1 MMFRITIASVFALAS
16 AVVASAGQ
24 IQVGGGTGLTSSYV
38 GAGDCGG
45 NCTDQYNYDE
55 VLFQGLD
62 GTTPSPGTNYVQS
75 GTTMNSTITDTSA
88 NAQAN
93 GNGAAGVTFAMIND
107 GVDSLNCFAVVV
119 GGGVCG
125 ASNNYWALAGNGNV
139 QELTIP
145 VGVYG
150 VSQVW
155 SMINSEDAGYATG
168 DRSITMFLNFG
179 TAGGTIED
187 TVRVNLTNTGD
198 TSTGTGQIENAV
210 LCSSYAPCDGVT
222 TPASGPLQTTNPTA
236 LTNGAYTVQAYADY
250 LYSIKY
256 NGTGNLLVLNDQGLN
271 LGTLNFAGVGTNLNT
286 YLVNVQ
292 IEEVGNTSYPGEYS
306 AVSALTVVT
315 AAPEP
320 STVFMFLTGLGAIG
334 FAGYRRRKA

>member
-1 MMFRITIASVFALAS
+1 MFRITIVSVFALAA
-16 AVVASAGQ
+16 AVAASAGQ
-24 IQVGGGTGLTSSYV
+24 IQIGGLTGLTSSYV
-38 GAGDCGG
+38 NTGNCGG

-62 GTTPSPGTNYVQS
+62 GTTPSPGTHYTQTGPTV
-75 GTTMNSTITDTSA
+75 NSTLTDTNA

-93 GNGAAGVTFAMIND
+93 GNGAAGIKFSMIND
-107 GVDSLNCFAVVV
+107 GVNGLNCTAIIV
-119 GGGVCG
+119 GGGVCNQ
-125 ASNNYWALAGNGNV
+125 SNNYWALAGDGNI
-139 QELTIP
+139 QEMTIP

-155 SMINSEDAGYATG
+155 SMINSEFAGDNST
-168 DRSITMFLNFG
+168 DRSVTMFLNFG

-187 TVRVNLTNTGD
+187 TVRVNLTNTND
-198 TSTGTGQIENAV
+198 TSTGSGQVGNAIICASIAPCSGV
-210 LCSSYAPCDGVT
+210 ATPAGGPLQSTNPTTLTANGVSVSSYAD
-222 TPASGPLQTTNPTA
+222 N
-236 LTNGAYTVQAYADY
+236 

-286 YLVNVQ
+286 YLVNVEV
-292 IEEVGNTSYPGEYS
+292 EEVGNTSFPGEYA

-320 STVFMFLTGLGAIG
+320 STVVMFLTGLGAIG
-334 FAGYRRRKA
+334 FAGFSRRKA